1 MDKSFITQLA
11 EWLTIFGF
19 LLSSASL
26 IISIFV
32 FVNVRNIK
40 NFYRLKVRGPG
51 LIRELNKYSSD
62 LSASLEDFQS
72 NTAEI
77 RVLLGQSESKLKRL
91 AAMSSGETKKR
102 LKQLGKVVSL
112 CKVTAENKEEVF
124 GIYVEIMKALEE
136 VKDHQKDTSLER

>member
-19 LLSSASL
+19 LLSFASL

-102 LKQLGKVVSL
+102 LKQLGRVVSL
-112 CKVTAENKEEVF
+112 CQVTAENKEEVF
-124 GIYVEIMKALEE
+124 GLYVEIMKALEE